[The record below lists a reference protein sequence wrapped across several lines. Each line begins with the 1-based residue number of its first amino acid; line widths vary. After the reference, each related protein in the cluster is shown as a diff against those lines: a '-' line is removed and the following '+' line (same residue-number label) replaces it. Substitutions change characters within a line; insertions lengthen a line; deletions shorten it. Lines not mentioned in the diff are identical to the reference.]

1 MKKIWLEDPTI
12 LFKQYT
18 FVPNSM
24 MNTEERMNTI
34 TRLII
39 FIFLIMLLLGYKYAL
54 LFLLLSI
61 IFIIILYYL
70 QKKEMSVEPFK
81 YIQQSED
88 LYEKSLKEYKQNRYT
103 VEKFPSYYANERVIS
118 SEIIPNQSYQSK
130 NQNLVGTANP
140 KTLVAPVVA
149 PPSYDWKYWKAND
162 FIVPSIINEKRTQ
175 DFYGSGYYTSDEP
188 NVYPTVEPNVDP
200 NVYPTVEPTVENY
213 KLSSLN
219 RNEKIEKIYPQLR
232 QQSDSPYY
240 ENEYVKPYDPVDT
253 MGYYNGKYPTEINNG
268 NDLGSS
274 NVVPKDFLRKKNK
287 KEDDTTL
294 YKKTDGT
301 LKYPGDINK
310 SCSYDST
317 NLDYNLPSN
326 FMAGNC
332 ERNNNVKDI
341 NNEIFT
347 RTITPGVYYKTQII
361 EPLNSNIG
369 ISFDQQRPTRYKSVD
384 ESGNIT
390 YTAMDPSLYEPIQQ
404 IDKNDYGT
412 APYEVYDPRKN
423 GYGSSD
429 REYQHDLTGQP
440 RFYYDDVNAARR
452 PNYITRTNIDH
463 LLKADSY
470 GIVQDRNDI
479 MSRNCNSRKIAEEG
493 LLDNIL
499 DHRTDLMTR
508 LMRKKNSEMWQQRLA
523 PIHKGA
529 NFVMR

>member
-1 MKKIWLEDPTI
+1 MKIWLEDPSLLYKGHSFI
-12 LFKQYT
+12 
-18 FVPNSM
+18 PNSS
-24 MNTEERMNTI
+24 MNIEERMNTI
-34 TRLII
+34 TRLVL
-39 FIFLIMLLLGYKYAL
+39 FIFLIMILMGYKNAI

-70 QKKEMSVEPFK
+70 QKKEMSVEPFS

-88 LYEKSLKEYKQNRYT
+88 LYDKAVKEYKQNRYT
-103 VEKFPSYYANERVIS
+103 IEKFPSYYANERVPS
-118 SEIIPNQSYQSK
+118 SEIIPNQSYVSK
-130 NQNLVGTANP
+130 NQNIVGPANP

-149 PPSYDWKYWKAND
+149 PPSYDWTYWRAND
-162 FIVPSIINEKRTQ
+162 FVFPSIINEKRTQ

-188 NVYPTVEPNVDP
+188 LI
-200 NVYPTVEPTVENY
+200 ENY
-213 KLSSLN
+213 KAPSSLN
-219 RNEKIEKIYPQLR
+219 RDKITKESYEQVR

-240 ENEYVKPYDPVDT
+240 ENEYVKPYEPIDT
-253 MGYYNGKYPTEINNG
+253 LGYYNGKHPTEINNG

-274 NVVPKDFLRKKNK
+274 NVVPKDYLRKKNPK
-287 KEDDTTL
+287 LIENNF
-294 YKKTDGT
+294 YRKTDGT
-301 LKYPGDINK
+301 LKYPGDVNK
-310 SCSYDST
+310 SCTYDPT
-317 NLDYNLPSN
+317 NLDYDLPTN

-332 ERNNNVKDI
+332 ERNKNVKGL

-347 RTITPGVYYKTQII
+347 STITPGVYYKTQII

-369 ISFDQQRPTRYKSVD
+369 ISFDQQMPTRYKSVD
-384 ESGNIT
+384 QYGNIT
-390 YTAMDPSLYEPIQQ
+390 YTAMDPSLYEPVKQ

-412 APYEVYDPRKN
+412 APYEVYDPRTN

-470 GIVQDRNDI
+470 GVVQDRNDI
-479 MSRNCNSRKIAEEG
+479 MSRNCNSRQIAEDG
-493 LLDNIL
+493 ILQDTL

-508 LMRKKNSEMWQQRLA
+508 LMRKTNSEMWQQRLA